1 MKRFLLN
8 SLCPLGLTVCLVGL
22 NGCDDKQNAPSSGT
36 SEDNEAA
43 PSQPTPG
50 AAPEGTPA
58 PTPSAEARAAE
69 VDTMDCPSGRWLYDY
84 GDNALEAMI
93 SQIPSAKL
101 TREEGSFICTIDK
114 GSSGKVSCAAEAGKP
129 VMNEISATQAGMPF
143 VLLMEISGG
152 TTSKFVLNDDG
163 TMTMS
168 NTDMSGFNI
177 KATATIAGKS
187 VPFPAKEFATAFA
200 PENASVKVAY
210 KCEENTLKLLPQV
223 DGSTVWQVLK
233 RVP

>member
-1 MKRFLLN
+1 MKRFLPT
-8 SLCPLGLTVCLVGL
+8 SLCSLGLAVCLVGL
-22 NGCDDKQNAPSSGT
+22 NGCNDKQDSSSSNNSKDTKG
-36 SEDNEAA
+36 S
-43 PSQPTPG
+43 PSQPTTEPT
-50 AAPEGTPA
+50 PEDASTPA
-58 PTPSAEARAAE
+58 PSGETARAE
-69 VDTMDCPSGRWLYDY
+69 VDKMNCPSGRWLYDY

-101 TREEGSFICTIDK
+101 TKEEGSFICTLDE
-114 GSSGKVSCAAEAGKP
+114 GRSGKVSCAADAGKP
-129 VMNEISATQAGMPF
+129 VINQISATQAGMPF

-152 TTSKFVLNDDG
+152 TTSDFALNDDG
-163 TMTMS
+163 TMTIS
-168 NTDMSGFNI
+168 NTDMSGFNV

-210 KCEENTLKLLPQV
+210 KCESDTLKLLPQV
-223 DGSTVWQVLK
+223 EGSTVWQVLK